1 MDYVRLQPSF
11 EGEDMSLINWEEAE
25 KYTSWALGKN
35 EPGPGDTWDN
45 GADGWQRRID
55 FEKEFTKAQVD
66 ACTRINKDTTVLD
79 ACCGTGRTALSFAKK
94 AKHVYAVDGAPHM
107 LEHCKNNAE
116 QLGIKN
122 ITVQQIYNWHTVEPG
137 KEFPIV
143 DVAVSVIGP
152 PQADILGFSR
162 FATEYCY
169 FLSFTGD
176 RYMLMMKELLDGVKE
191 PPNGES
197 VPRKPLAGG
206 AQDMKDPVV
215 SALMGGNRNHSNLDI
230 YFNILYSHGALPEV
244 SYASGAWAH
253 EAESADELY
262 DYLKSVTGETVL
274 PDKEEIFR
282 SNCDKRITR
291 TEIGLYRYA
300 YESQMFV
307 LGWNPKQLIF

>member
-1 MDYVRLQPSF
+1 MSF
-11 EGEDMSLINWEEAE
+11 INWEEAE
-25 KYTSWALGKN
+25 KYTSWAMGKN
-35 EPGPGDTWDN
+35 EPGPGDTWDG

-66 ACTRINKDTTVLD
+66 ACTRINKGTTVLD
-79 ACCGTGRTALSFAKK
+79 ACCGTGRTALSFAMK

-116 QLGIKN
+116 KLGIKN
-122 ITVQQIYNWHTVEPG
+122 MTIQQIYNWHTVEPG

-152 PQADILGFSR
+152 PQADILGFSK
-162 FATEYCY
+162 FATDYCY

-191 PPNGES
+191 PPAGVAPS
-197 VPRKPLAGG
+197 VKP
-206 AQDMKDPVV
+206 P
-215 SALMGGNRNHSNLDI
+215 MGGNRPNMGDPMMSAFMGGGRNHSNLDI

-253 EAESADELY
+253 EAGSLDELY
-262 DYLKSVTGETVL
+262 DYLRNVVGEEPL
-274 PDKEEIFR
+274 SGDKEKKFR
-282 SNCDKRITR
+282 ENCDKRITR
-291 TEIGLYRYA
+291 KEDGLYRYA

-307 LGWNPKQLIF
+307 LGWDPKQLLFHGKGKV